1 MFMAINGQFIEGYQM
16 RYRKVYS
23 VIFHLQP
30 VLSRIPLDDKSILSN
45 SVRKP
50 INIQLK
56 RSFPHPRTIY
66 TCKQA
71 QASLIR
77 NHRIKQ
83 RHIRPEDEKP
93 SDTGNGDRVKT

>member
-1 MFMAINGQFIEGYQM
+1 MFMAINGQFIEGYLM
-16 RYRKVYS
+16 RYRRVYS

-56 RSFPHPRTIY
+56 MKSLQTRGTGTELRLEQCKRTDINQY
-66 TCKQA
+66 VTSQA
-71 QASLIR
+71 
-77 NHRIKQ
+77 
-83 RHIRPEDEKP
+83 
-93 SDTGNGDRVKT
+93 

>member
-16 RYRKVYS
+16 RYRRVYS
-23 VIFHLQP
+23 AIFYLQP
-30 VLSRIPLDDKSILSN
+30 VLSPSSIDDKSILSN

-77 NHRIKQ
+77 NRRIKQ
-83 RHIRPEDEKP
+83 RHIRPEDVKP